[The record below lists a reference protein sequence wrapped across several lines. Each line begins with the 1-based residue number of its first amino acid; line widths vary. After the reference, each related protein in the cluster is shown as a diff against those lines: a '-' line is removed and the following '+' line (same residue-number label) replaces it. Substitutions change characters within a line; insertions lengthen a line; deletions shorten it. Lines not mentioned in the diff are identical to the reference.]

1 MKDQNQKH
9 TNSLINETS
18 PYLLQ
23 HAHNPVN
30 WHAWNEEVLEK
41 AKSENKLIL
50 ISVGYSACHWCH
62 VMEHE
67 CFEDESVAKLM
78 NDYFICI
85 KVDREERPDIDQVYM
100 MAVQLMTGQGGW
112 PLNCFALPDGRPI
125 YGGTYFPKQTW
136 MNILLN
142 LADVYQHEPEKV
154 LDYAKQL
161 TEGVKLAELVKI
173 NPEKKEFSIETLHK
187 SVNNW
192 KQRFDN
198 TEGGP
203 NKAPK
208 FPLPNNY
215 QFLLRYAH
223 YTKNDELLKHI
234 ELTLKKMAYG
244 GIYDQI
250 GGGFARYSVDHIW
263 KVPHFEKMLYDN
275 SQLVTLYCE
284 AYQKTK
290 NPLYKQ
296 IVYETLEFIKREL
309 TSPKG
314 GFYSALD
321 ADSEGVEGKY
331 YVWTKAELQKLFKE
345 QFDLFADYYN
355 VNQRGFWEHENYILL
370 RHDEE
375 EIIAKRNNVST
386 IELQKIIKECKEQL
400 LAIREKRIKPGLD
413 NKIITSWNALMIKAY
428 ADAYTVFDEKYFKDI
443 ALSNLEFILGNC
455 LRDGSRLLHLA
466 SQTSSPALLTSS
478 VLQTPSPSEKGS
490 GNNFFEKGD
499 RSVNGFL
506 EDYSFMI
513 EALISCYEIS
523 FEEKY
528 LHKANDLMKYV
539 IAHFK
544 DEKSGMF
551 YFTSDTDKALI
562 SRKMELSD
570 NVIPASNSSI
580 AKSLFM
586 LGHHFGT
593 EEYIQMSKKMLNNV
607 LGEIENYGA
616 GYSNW
621 AMLLLN
627 FSTPFHELAIV
638 GKSVDEKRKILHKH
652 YYPNKIFV
660 GSASES
666 SLPLLLNRY
675 KKDETFI
682 YVCKNNTCLAPV
694 KEIDEALEHLTP
706 TLSKG
711 EGDEIK

>member
-1 MKDQNQKH
+1 MNNSTSKH
-9 TNSLINETS
+9 TNALIHETS

-30 WHAWNEEVLEK
+30 WYAWNEEVLEK

-67 CFEDESVAKLM
+67 SFEDENVAKLM

-125 YGGTYFPKQTW
+125 YGGTYFPKQSW
-136 MNILLN
+136 MNIMLN

-173 NPEKKEFSIETLHK
+173 NPSEKEFTFETLQK
-187 SVNNW
+187 SVENW
-192 KQRFDN
+192 IPRFDN
-198 TEGGP
+198 TDGGP

-223 YTKNDELLKHI
+223 HTNNAELLQHI
-234 ELTLKKMAYG
+234 ELTLKKMAFG

-250 GGGFARYSVDHIW
+250 GGGFARYSVDHFW

-275 SQLVTLYCE
+275 SQLVTLYSE
-284 AYQKTK
+284 AFQKTK

-296 IVYETLEFIKREL
+296 TVYETLEFIEREL

-331 YVWTKAELQKLFKE
+331 YVWTKAELQELLKE
-345 QFDLFADYYN
+345 HFDVFADYFN
-355 VNQRGFWEHENYILL
+355 VNQRGFWEHDNYILL
-370 RHDEE
+370 QHDDDDTV
-375 EIIAKRNNVST
+375 AKRNNVSVE
-386 IELQKIIKECKEQL
+386 ELQKVIRDCKKQL
-400 LAIREKRIKPGLD
+400 LTIREKRIKPGLD
-413 NKIITSWNALMIKAY
+413 NKIITSWNALMVKAY

-443 ALSNLEFILGNC
+443 ALSNLEFLLENC
-455 LRDGSRLLHLA
+455 LRDGNRLLHLA
-466 SQTSSPALLTSS
+466 SQTSPPAP
-478 VLQTPSPSEKGS
+478 LQQER
-490 GNNFFEKGD
+490 GD

-523 FEEKY
+523 LEENY

-539 IAHFK
+539 ITHFQ

-580 AKSLFM
+580 AKSLFV
-586 LGHHFGT
+586 LGHHFGL
-593 EEYIQMSKKMLNNV
+593 EEYIQMSRKMLNNV
-607 LGEIENYGA
+607 LDEIENYGA

-638 GKSVDEKRKILHKH
+638 GKSVDEKRKNLNKH

-675 KKDETFI
+675 KKDETLI
-682 YVCKNNTCLAPV
+682 YVCKNKTCLAPV
-694 KEIDEALEHLTP
+694 KEIEEALKQMQIE
-706 TLSKG
+706 
-711 EGDEIK
+711 

>member
-1 MKDQNQKH
+1 MKENGKKH
-9 TNSLINETS
+9 TNSLIHETS

-30 WHAWNEEVLEK
+30 WYAWNEEVLEK

-67 CFEDESVAKLM
+67 CFEDEKVAKLM

-125 YGGTYFPKQTW
+125 YGGTYFPKQSW

-154 LDYAKQL
+154 IDYAKQL

-173 NPEKKEFSIETLHK
+173 NPEEKEFTIETLHK

-192 KQRFDN
+192 KTRFDN
-198 TEGGP
+198 TDGGP

-223 YTKNDELLKHI
+223 HTKNDDLLNHI

-296 IVYETLEFIKREL
+296 IVYETLGFIEREL

-331 YVWTKAELQKLFKE
+331 YVWTKTELQEILKE
-345 QFDLFADYYN
+345 HFHLFADYYN
-355 VNQRGFWEHENYILL
+355 VNQKGFWEHDNYILL
-370 RHDEE
+370 RNDAD
-375 EIIAKRNNVST
+375 EIIAKRNNISVT
-386 IELQKIIKECKEQL
+386 ELQKTIKDCKKQL
-400 LAIREKRIKPGLD
+400 LTIREKRIKPGLD

-428 ADAYTVFDEKYFKDI
+428 ADAYIVFDEKYFKDI
-443 ALSNLEFILGNC
+443 ALTNLEFVLKNC
-455 LRDGSRLLHLA
+455 SDEDGKLSHLA
-466 SQTSSPALLTSS
+466 NS
-478 VLQTPSPSEKGS
+478 KI
-490 GNNFFEKGD
+490 
-499 RSVNGFL
+499 NGFL
-506 EDYSFMI
+506 EDYSFLI

-523 FEEKY
+523 LEEKY
-528 LHKANDLMKYV
+528 LQKANDLMKYV
-539 IAHFK
+539 IVHFQ

-586 LGHHFGT
+586 LGHHFGQ
-593 EEYIQMSKKMLNNV
+593 EKYIQMSKKMLNNV
-607 LGEIENYGA
+607 LGEIEHYGA

-638 GKSVDEKRKILHKH
+638 GKSVDEKRKILNKH

-682 YVCKNNTCLAPV
+682 YVCKNNTCSAPV
-694 KEIDEALEHLTP
+694 KEIEDALKQMTIE
-706 TLSKG
+706 
-711 EGDEIK
+711 

>member
-1 MKDQNQKH
+1 MKANDKKH
-9 TNSLINETS
+9 TNALIHETS

-30 WHAWNEEVLEK
+30 WYAWNEEVLEK

-67 CFEDESVAKLM
+67 SFEDENVAKLM

-100 MAVQLMTGQGGW
+100 MALQLMTGQGGW

-125 YGGTYFPKQTW
+125 YGGTYFPKQSW

-154 LDYAKQL
+154 IDYAKQL

-173 NPEKKEFSIETLHK
+173 NPSEKEFTFETLQK

-192 KQRFDN
+192 IPRFDN
-198 TEGGP
+198 TDGGP

-223 YTKNDELLKHI
+223 HTNNVELLQHI

-250 GGGFARYSVDHIW
+250 GGGFARYSVDHFW

-284 AYQKTK
+284 AFQKTK

-296 IVYETLEFIKREL
+296 TVYETLEFIEREL

-331 YVWTKAELQKLFKE
+331 YVWTKEELQELLKE
-345 QFDLFADYYN
+345 QFSLFADYFN
-355 VNQRGFWEHENYILL
+355 VNQRGFWEHNNHILL
-370 RHDEE
+370 RHDEDE
-375 EIIAKRNNVST
+375 TIAQRNNVSVAQ
-386 IELQKIIKECKEQL
+386 LQKTIKDCKKQL
-400 LAIREKRIKPGLD
+400 LTIREKRIKPGLD
-413 NKIITSWNALMIKAY
+413 NKIITSWNALMVKAY

-443 ALSNLEFILGNC
+443 VISNLEFLLKNC
-455 LRDGSRLLHLA
+455 CDQNNKLSHLA
-466 SQTSSPALLTSS
+466 NSSI
-478 VLQTPSPSEKGS
+478 
-490 GNNFFEKGD
+490 
-499 RSVNGFL
+499 NGFL
-506 EDYSFMI
+506 EDYAFMI

-523 FEEKY
+523 FDEKY
-528 LHKANDLMKYV
+528 LHKANDLMTYA
-539 IAHFK
+539 IEHFQ

-551 YFTSDTDKALI
+551 FFTSDTDKALI

-580 AKSLFM
+580 AKSLFV
-586 LGHHFGT
+586 LGHHFALDS
-593 EEYIQMSKKMLNNV
+593 YIQMSQKMLNNV
-607 LGEIENYGA
+607 LDEIENYGA

-638 GKSVDEKRKILHKH
+638 GKSVDEKRKNLNKH
-652 YYPNKIFV
+652 YYPNRIFA

-666 SLPLLLNRY
+666 SLPLLINRY
-675 KKDETFI
+675 KKDETLI
-682 YVCKNNTCLAPV
+682 YVCKNKTCLAPV
-694 KEIDEALEHLTP
+694 KEIEEALKQMQLE
-706 TLSKG
+706 
-711 EGDEIK
+711 